1 MNSLAAQAFVFF
13 LAGFETSS
21 TTMTF
26 CLYELSVNPDIQ
38 ERLRTESDTVR
49 EKHKGKLSYEAVQ
62 EMTYLDKVVS
72 GREKGTTLFPT
83 VVCVSYYRLVLER
96 FTSVSLSHSEVMAT
110 DCTSRRRFTRCQLKL
125 FSPPPRP
132 AYCLMDMGPKI
143 LFAVNNLAGLR
154 SRSHNRN
161 SDM

>member
-38 ERLRTESDTVR
+38 ERLRTEIDTVL
-49 EKHKGKLSYEAVQ
+49 EKHDGKLSYDAVQ

-72 GREKGTTLFPT
+72 GKARHSFL
-83 VVCVSYYRLVLER
+83 L
-96 FTSVSLSHSEVMAT
+96 LSM
-110 DCTSRRRFTRCQLKL
+110 CRII
-125 FSPPPRP
+125 
-132 AYCLMDMGPKI
+132 G
-143 LFAVNNLAGLR
+143 
-154 SRSHNRN
+154 
-161 SDM
+161 